1 VEHKGGVVRTIQV
14 MVLLATVA
22 GEATGQ
28 MRPTGGP
35 VSVRRPATS
44 GVTEGAAVAASLNAA
59 AERVSTALDD
69 TSAMRRERAVS
80 AIRRAAPSTRMVAVQ
95 KFAEALAAQN
105 PVRRARAMSS
115 LELLVAESA
124 GQPARFDGGAD
135 LGPAVPALARIAND
149 PADPLRSS
157 ALLLLAESGRVHRGA
172 FIGIARTATADGNAA
187 VREAAYAALGAVGDS
202 ADVAR
207 AIVGLADRSPD
218 VRARAARALGS
229 LGRGDIV
236 PPLIKALSD
245 SSRFVRGA
253 AVNAL
258 GRLGSR
264 ATPALPRI
272 LQLVTDSSEWR
283 SSAGLRETVGAEAAW
298 AASHIVPR
306 RGLATVPARVEID
319 DRDALLRSD
328 GFGAYVTGADSVKAF
343 VAGALNLDL
352 SGIRGDGRAARLIGE
367 RNTRRS
373 LTFDL
378 SRPARGARGPSIG
391 VVTDREAMIRIFWQR
406 PVGKPAVS
414 MAALEPSDRAGDI
427 ERAEFEFRIGGEPYL
442 LQMGS
447 WAASE
452 FDTRVPRVNG
462 RGTSTPRLYH
472 LNADEWTVVAPPG
485 SVARLW
491 NVADPA
497 KPVDLG
503 LYEFSF
509 GLTWSGLTVR

>member
-1 VEHKGGVVRTIQV
+1 VRKIQV
-14 MVLLATVA
+14 MVLLVTIV

-28 MRPTGGP
+28 MRPSASP

-44 GVTEGAAVAASLNAA
+44 GVIEGAAAVASLNAA
-59 AERVSTALDD
+59 AERVATALDD

-80 AIRRAAPSTRMVAVQ
+80 AIRRATPGTRLVAVQ
-95 KFAEALAAQN
+95 KFSEALAGKN
-105 PVRRARAMSS
+105 PVRRARAMTA

-124 GQPARFDGGAD
+124 GQPERFEGGAD
-135 LGPAVPALARIAND
+135 LGLAIPALVKVAND
-149 PADPLRSS
+149 SADPLRSS
-157 ALLLLAESGRVHRGA
+157 ALLLLAEAGRTNRNA
-172 FIGIARTATADGNAA
+172 FIGIARSATADGDAA
-187 VREAAYAALGAVGDS
+187 VREAAYAVLGAVGDS
-202 ADVAR
+202 ADAVR
-207 AIVGLADRSPD
+207 AIDGLADKSPD

-229 LGRGDIV
+229 LARGDV
-236 PPLIKALSD
+236 VTPLIKALSD

-258 GRLGSR
+258 GRLGPR
-264 ATPALPRI
+264 ATPALPRV

-283 SSAGLRETVGAEAAW
+283 SSGGLRETVGAEAAW
-298 AASHIVPR
+298 AASRIVPR
-306 RGLATVPARVEID
+306 RALATVPARVEID
-319 DRDALLRSD
+319 DRDASLRSD

-352 SGIRGDGRAARLIGE
+352 SGVRGDGRAARLIAE

-378 SRPARGARGPSIG
+378 SRPARPTRGARSPSIG

-452 FDTRVPRVNG
+452 FDSRVPRVHG
-462 RGTSTPRLYH
+462 RGTSTPRMYH

-485 SVARLW
+485 SIARLW
-491 NVADPA
+491 NVADPS